1 MQYCFKS
8 FLIEKITNFCKKQ
21 KVIFVIEFLDRKIC
35 NFLCENAFS
44 GKLANSLEFSSIHT
58 VIQYTIVLYMME
70 REKERVAIG
79 KGGEK
84 QNYIKKS

>member
-1 MQYCFKS
+1 M
-8 FLIEKITNFCKKQ
+8 
-21 KVIFVIEFLDRKIC
+21 
-35 NFLCENAFS
+35 FLCENAFS

>member
-1 MQYCFKS
+1 M
-8 FLIEKITNFCKKQ
+8 
-21 KVIFVIEFLDRKIC
+21 
-35 NFLCENAFS
+35 FLCENAFS
-44 GKLANSLEFSSIHT
+44 GKLANSLDFSSIHT
-58 VIQYTIVLYMME
+58 VIQYNSTTYILYME